1 MKQTKGL
8 GRSVALLAIALLTAA
23 ILPDDRALLDATK
36 RGDVAA
42 VRAALKEGADANAAQ
57 GDGLT
62 ALHLAAQ
69 EGNLEITKLLL
80 GAKANVEAKTK
91 IGDYTPLHLAASGA
105 HLTVVQALLAA
116 GAKPG
121 AVTTTTGVTPLHLA
135 AKALG
140 GELVVKALLDKGAP
154 VNAKERSSGQTA
166 LMFAAAYNRSASVK
180 EMLSHGADAAVVTD
194 VVDQVQRVA
203 VDRAAQA
210 RLKAALDE
218 IKRAPPADET
228 LALGAGQER
237 VLTVEE
243 EYKAI
248 AAQRALLSS
257 PEEIAKAM
265 ATKVRRADEPLPP
278 GAAQGNTGG
287 GRGAAAAG
295 NRAGVTETLVGKSGG
310 MTALHHAARE
320 GQIEAV
326 QALID
331 GGANIDQRSADG
343 STALVQALLN
353 GRYDLAMVL
362 IERGADVN
370 IATDTDGIAPLFALL
385 QTQWTLRFTDH
396 PQPRAQDNQKAEYLA
411 VLNALLDKGA
421 DPNVRLKT
429 HLWFLEWEG
438 KFGMDFTGATP
449 FWRATFAQDLEA
461 MKALAG
467 HGADPNIP
475 TAWPE
480 NSMRG
485 GRQED
490 GRLQEDSG
498 LPKMPKGAPN
508 LYPIQAAAGGGFLG
522 LGAFQQNNVP
532 NNFLSTVKYLVEEQK
547 ADVNLPDSW
556 GYTALHFASVRGDNE
571 LIQYLVSKGADVN
584 AVSRLGQ
591 STVDMARG
599 GRAGYFSRTP
609 FPKTV
614 ELLQSLGAKFQCL
627 DTHFKGTG
635 DYCPLSG
642 VPPFEVAPIR

>member
-1 MKQTKGL
+1 MKLKQGF
-8 GRSVALLAIALLTAA
+8 SAAVLAFALLTGA
-23 ILPDDRALLDATK
+23 ILPDDRALLDAAK

-42 VRAALKEGADANAAQ
+42 VKAALKEGADVNAAQ

-105 HLTVVQALLAA
+105 RLTVVQALLSA
-116 GAKPG
+116 GASPS

-135 AKALG
+135 AKALD
-140 GELVVKALLDKGAP
+140 GELVVKALLEKGAP
-154 VNAKERSSGQTA
+154 VNAREASSGQTA
-166 LMFAAAYNRSASVK
+166 LMFAAAYGRAASVK
-180 EMLSHGADAAVVTD
+180 ELMAKGADATIATQ
-194 VVDQVQRVA
+194 VVDEVQRVA
-203 VDRAAQA
+203 VERTAQA
-210 RLKAALDE
+210 RLKAALEE
-218 IKRAPPADET
+218 IRKNAGSADRE
-228 LALGAGQER
+228 
-237 VLTVEE
+237 LTVEE
-243 EYKAI
+243 EQKAI
-248 AAQRALLSS
+248 AAQRQFLSS

-265 ATKVRRADEPLPP
+265 ATLITPADAPLPP
-278 GAAQGNTGG
+278 GAAPGNTGG
-287 GRGAAAAG
+287 GRGAAGGG
-295 NRAGVTETLVGKSGG
+295 NRAGVTETLVAKSGG
-310 MTALHHAARE
+310 MTAMHHAARE
-320 GQIEAV
+320 GRIKAAEALF
-326 QALID
+326 A
-331 GGANIDQRSADG
+331 GGADINQRSADG
-343 STALVQALLN
+343 STPLVQALLN

-362 IERGADVN
+362 IDRGADVN

-396 PQPRAQDNQKAEYLA
+396 PQPRAQDNQQTGYMA

-421 DPNVRLKT
+421 NPNVRLKT

-461 MKALAG
+461 MKVLAA
-467 HGADPNIP
+467 HGADVNVP

-498 LPKMPKGAPN
+498 LPKMPKGTPN

-532 NNFLSTVKYLVEEQK
+532 NNFLNTVKYLVEEQG

-556 GYTALHFASVRGDNE
+556 GYAPLHFAAVRGDNE

-584 AVSRLGQ
+584 AVNRLGQ
-591 STVDMARG
+591 SAVDMARG

-609 FPKTV
+609 YPKTV
-614 ELLQSLGAKFQCL
+614 ELMQSLGAKFQCL